1 MKKNAQICL
10 SVFTINYINKRTP
23 FTRVV
28 WPSRSLHEGLYGSS
42 DGCCYVDRCHLTRVV
57 WPSRILHE
65 GLYGS
70 SDGCCY
76 VDRCHLT
83 RLVWPSRILHEGLYG
98 SSDGCCYVDR
108 CHLTRVVW
116 PSRIL
121 HEGLYGSSDGCCY
134 VDRCYLTRVV
144 RPSRVYMK
152 DYMDLVMAVVMLTD
166 TICLPTNHQLQ
177 LLIVFHV
184 HSCRPSR
191 TGNTH
196 QCRKNIF
203 MSKGC
208 Q

>member
-1 MKKNAQICL
+1 MIKGKQKTKQGNLKHNIFISHFIRAIFWNDQDWKSLKKNAQICL

-28 WPSRSLHEGLYGSS
+28 WPSRS
-42 DGCCYVDRCHLTRVV
+42 
-57 WPSRILHE
+57 
-65 GLYGS
+65 
-70 SDGCCY
+70 
-76 VDRCHLT
+76 
-83 RLVWPSRILHEGLYG
+83 LHEGLYG

>member
-1 MKKNAQICL
+1 MIKGKQKTKQGNLKHNIFISHFIRAIFWNDQDWKSLKKNAQICL

-57 WPSRILHE
+57 
-65 GLYGS
+65 
-70 SDGCCY
+70 
-76 VDRCHLT
+76 
-83 RLVWPSRILHEGLYG
+83 
-98 SSDGCCYVDR
+98 
-108 CHLTRVVW
+108 
-116 PSRIL
+116 
-121 HEGLYGSSDGCCY
+121 
-134 VDRCYLTRVV
+134 

-166 TICLPTNHQLQ
+166 TICLPTNHQPQ

-196 QCRKNIF
+196 QCKKNIF

>member
-1 MKKNAQICL
+1 MIKGKQKTKQGNLKHNIFISHFIRAIFWNDQDWKSLKKNAQICL

-83 RLVWPSRILHEGLYG
+83 R
-98 SSDGCCYVDR
+98 
-108 CHLTRVVW
+108 VVW

-144 RPSRVYMK
+144 RLYGSSDGCCYVDRYHLPS
-152 DYMDLVMAVVMLTD
+152 DES
-166 TICLPTNHQLQ
+166 PTTTTNCIPCAL
-177 LLIVFHV
+177 
-184 HSCRPSR
+184 
-191 TGNTH
+191 
-196 QCRKNIF
+196 
-203 MSKGC
+203 MSALSDG
-208 Q
+208 

>member
-1 MKKNAQICL
+1 M
-10 SVFTINYINKRTP
+10 FTINYINKRTP

-28 WPSRSLHEGLYGSS
+28 WPSQSLHEGLYGSSDGCCYVDRCHLTRVVRPSRILHEGLYGSS

-83 RLVWPSRILHEGLYG
+83 R
-98 SSDGCCYVDR
+98 
-108 CHLTRVVW
+108 
-116 PSRIL
+116 
-121 HEGLYGSSDGCCY
+121 
-134 VDRCYLTRVV
+134 VV

-166 TICLPTNHQLQ
+166 TICLPTNHQPQ

-196 QCRKNIF
+196 QCKKNIF